1 MDNFFED
8 EEENR
13 YKPMRASNFW
23 RNNFIGC
30 ESNGDKNKRLSVEE
44 SVNKVRPYLIDI
56 VNNLKKPGT
65 WESQITIEINF
76 ISSVDNS
83 EEIFN
88 SFKK

>member
-8 EEENR
+8 EEENC

-23 RNNFIGC
+23 RNNFIGY

-44 SVNKVRPYLIDI
+44 SVNKVRPYLKDI
-56 VNNLKKPGT
+56 VNNLKKSGT